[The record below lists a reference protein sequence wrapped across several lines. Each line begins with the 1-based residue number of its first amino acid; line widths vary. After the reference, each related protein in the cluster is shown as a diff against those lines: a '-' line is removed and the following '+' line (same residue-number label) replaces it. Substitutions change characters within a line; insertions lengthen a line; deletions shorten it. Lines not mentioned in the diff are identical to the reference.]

1 MIRLDHQYRREIHDG
16 PGPGRILCRESGYL
30 GEGQQALWVLRD
42 RPESGG
48 KGFRWIICPPVGIDY
63 MNAYR
68 GLRHLA
74 EALAGEGHE
83 SWRFDYPQTGS
94 SADPQQDDQVALW
107 TDSIIRLIDHLREIS
122 PGAGIGLIGF
132 RFGATLAAL
141 ASCQRRVDA
150 LVCWSPLIK
159 GSQLVRQ
166 TLLLQQAAEQQQ
178 EDDLLEAAGWVL
190 NAATRESL
198 SAINLL
204 RCSPAAREILV
215 IDSESAMRSGR
226 LAGAWQD
233 PARVRHE
240 IIDEAPLLQVD
251 AHLTGVPQQTIDCIC
266 GWAST
271 VSKEKGG
278 GPPPA
283 SADGCSGLVAPARL
297 QAHPEGSKSGQAVI
311 EDAGYLGSVLFAVHC
326 RPAGEHDRNA
336 PLVLLLN
343 SGSNHQVGPNRL
355 YVTLAR
361 LLAAAGIESLRL
373 DLPGLG
379 ETPAIEGDD
388 ENLPYPPNPVRAM
401 QQAIDALDPGGRP
414 LILVGLCSG
423 AYHGFLGAIELQAD
437 IREVI
442 LINPLTFYWEQ
453 GMQLEDAPSV
463 SYGEWSWYQ
472 QSLRDPD
479 RWKRLLSG
487 RINPWPIAVSM
498 SRRLLLKLKT
508 LSRRM
513 LERLEPRQP
522 NRITPSLRNSL
533 RKIED
538 RGIHLSLVFSETD
551 PGLAIIRDQAG
562 RPLQAMLKR
571 GAAEMLLIRQADHT
585 LSRRQARL
593 QLIDWLRRHFG
604 PEPG

>member
-1 MIRLDHQYRREIHDG
+1 MIPLDHQYRREI
-16 PGPGRILCRESGYL
+16 PGAPGKSRVLWRESGYL
-30 GEGQQALWVLRD
+30 GEGEQALWVVRD
-42 RPESGG
+42 RPESGAS
-48 KGFRWIICPPVGIDY
+48 GFRWIICPPVGIDY

-68 GLRHLA
+68 GLRHMA

-83 SWRFDYPQTGS
+83 LWRFDYPQTGS
-94 SADPQQDDQVALW
+94 SADPRQENQVALW
-107 TDSIIRLIDHLREIS
+107 TDSITRLIDHLRGLS
-122 PGAGIGLIGF
+122 PDAGIGLIGF

-141 ASCQRRVDA
+141 ASCQRGVEA

-166 TLLLQQAAEQQQ
+166 TLLLQQAAEQRQ
-178 EDDLLEAAGWVL
+178 EEDLLEAAGWVL
-190 NAATRESL
+190 NAVTRESL

-204 RCSPAAREILV
+204 RCSPAAGEILV

-251 AHLTGVPQQTIDCIC
+251 AHLTGVPRQTIGRIC
-266 GWAST
+266 DWAAEVVNGNDREPSP
-271 VSKEKGG
+271 VSGNG
-278 GPPPA
+278 RP
-283 SADGCSGLVAPARL
+283 GLVAPARL
-297 QAHPEGSKSGQAVI
+297 QVHPEGSESAQTVI
-311 EDAGYLGSVLFAVHC
+311 EDAGYLGSALFAVHC
-326 RPAGEHDRNA
+326 RPARESGDDK

-361 LLAAAGIESLRL
+361 LLAAGGIESLRL

-388 ENLPYPPNPVRAM
+388 ENLPYPPNPVQAM
-401 QQAIDALDPGGRP
+401 QQAVDALDPGDRP

-423 AYHGFLGAIELQAD
+423 AYHGFLGAIELRAD

-453 GMQLEDAPSV
+453 GMQLEDAPSA

-487 RINPWPIAVSM
+487 RINPWPIAVSVA
-498 SRRLLLKLKT
+498 RRLLLKQKIL
-508 LSRRM
+508 LRRV
-513 LERLEPRQP
+513 LERFEPRQP

-538 RGIHLSLVFSETD
+538 RGIHLSLLFSETD
-551 PGLAIIRDQAG
+551 PGLAIIRDQAD
-562 RPLQAMLKR
+562 RQLQAMRKR
-571 GAAEMLLIRQADHT
+571 GTAEMLLIRQADHT
-585 LSRRQARL
+585 LSRRHARL
-593 QLIDWLRRHFG
+593 QLVAWLRDHFG
-604 PEPG
+604 LDPD